1 MRLPL
6 GLYRTVAEFGRTMI
20 VFCVMCADVKELEE
34 AKHQLSAEQNKVFK
48 LEVELAEAQQRLQQ
62 VTDLEKELAHYR
74 CLPLASKR
82 ITAPDRMD

>member
-1 MRLPL
+1 M
-6 GLYRTVAEFGRTMI
+6 
-20 VFCVMCADVKELEE
+20 KELEE

-74 CLPLASKR
+74 CRLHPENDHRSLLQGVTGRLDS
-82 ITAPDRMD
+82 MFC